1 MINDTSKASPAQYLS
16 IYGET
21 IHCIQY
27 TNVGPIFLRTPAMTI
42 GNVGSV
48 IENLDG
54 GTKNKKILKNL
65 KVSTVSISVAVSV
78 TDSVCHSPCLCHYH
92 YLQP

>member
-1 MINDTSKASPAQYLS
+1 MTLTKLLPPNICPLLERLY
-16 IYGET
+16 
-21 IHCIQY
+21 IQY